1 MATQPDKPKQGEAVA
16 ALRDIWKLFAGVPV
30 LKGIDFELRA
40 GEIHALLGGN
50 GSGKSTAVKIFRGA
64 YQPTAGVIEMNGRG
78 VSFDNPSDAHRHG
91 VYMVPQE
98 PHIFPHL
105 TVEEN
110 LLLGD
115 GVDPNGAAEKAR
127 RLAQESGFAADFA
140 SPGGFLSIANQQLVE
155 ILRGLLRDAKLLIF
169 DEPTSALTVREVE
182 SLFQHMQRLKQRGI
196 AILFISHRLNEVLE
210 ISDRVSV
217 LRDGA
222 FVLREAT
229 ETLNAAKLVE
239 AMLPGATAS
248 SAAPRGAFRPKVEAP
263 GAGAPVLELRGL
275 TGDMFHEVS
284 LKVWPGEVV
293 GLAGLVGAGRT
304 ELAEAIIGLD
314 RNVQGEVR
322 IAGAPVNDRTP
333 RACQERGLSYVPEDR
348 HAHGIF
354 LELPHPS
361 TTSASVLGTLGRFFL
376 WPSRERALSDRFVKQ
391 LDIRTANRTQLSG
404 QLSGGNQQK
413 IVLSKTLAADPK
425 VIILDEPTRGID
437 ARARQDVYRIIRD
450 LTGRGV
456 AVLIISSELG
466 EIADLSDRVL
476 VMYRGRVEELTG
488 QNIGLEQISAA
499 SFGLRRGGAP

>member
-1 MATQPDKPKQGEAVA
+1 MATRPEKPSQEVVA
-16 ALRDIWKLFAGVPV
+16 ALRDIWKVFAGVPV
-30 LKGIDFELRA
+30 LKGVNFELRV

-50 GSGKSTAVKIFRGA
+50 GSGKSTTVKILCGA
-64 YQPTAGVIEMNGRG
+64 YQPTAGAIEMNGRA

-115 GVDPNGAAEKAR
+115 GIDPDGAVEKAK
-127 RLAQESGFAADFA
+127 RLARESGFEADFA

-155 ILRGLLRDAKLLIF
+155 ILRGLMRDARLLIF
-169 DEPTSALTVREVE
+169 DEPTSALTVREVQ

-217 LRDGA
+217 LLDGS
-222 FVLREAT
+222 FVLRAAT
-229 ETLNAAKLVE
+229 ETLTAGKLVE
-239 AMLPGATAS
+239 AMLPASASAGVAKPGAS
-248 SAAPRGAFRPKVEAP
+248 RPKAEASR
-263 GAGAPVLELRGL
+263 AGAPVLDVRGL

-284 LKVWPGEVV
+284 FKVWPGEVV

-322 IAGAPVNDRTP
+322 IAGATVDGRTP

-361 TTSASVLGTLGRFFL
+361 TTSASVLRSLGRFFL
-376 WPSRERALSDRFVKQ
+376 WPSGERDLSDRFVEQ
-391 LDIRTANRTQLSG
+391 LAIRTSDRLQLSG

-425 VIILDEPTRGID
+425 IIILDEPTRGID
-437 ARARQDVYRIIRD
+437 VGARQDVYRIIRE

-456 AVLIISSELG
+456 AVLLISSELG

-476 VMYRGRVEELTG
+476 VMYRGRVEELVAQT
-488 QNIGLEQISAA
+488 IGLEQISAA
-499 SFGLRRGGAP
+499 SFGLMRDGAA

>member
-1 MATQPDKPKQGEAVA
+1 MHPEKPSQDVVA
-16 ALRDIWKLFAGVPV
+16 ALRDIWKVFAGVPV
-30 LKGIDFELRA
+30 LKGVDFELRS

-50 GSGKSTAVKIFRGA
+50 GSGKSTTVKILCGA
-64 YQPTAGVIEMNGRG
+64 YQPTAGAIEMNGRV
-78 VSFDNPSDAHRHG
+78 VSFDSPSDAHRHG

-115 GVDPNGAAEKAR
+115 GIDPDGAVEKAK
-127 RLAQESGFAADFA
+127 RLARESGFEADFA

-155 ILRGLLRDAKLLIF
+155 ILRGLMRDARLLIF

-217 LRDGA
+217 LHDGF
-222 FVLREAT
+222 FVLRAAT
-229 ETLNAAKLVE
+229 ETLSAGRLVE
-239 AMLPGATAS
+239 AMLPAAASARIAKPGASRLKAETS
-248 SAAPRGAFRPKVEAP
+248 R
-263 GAGAPVLELRGL
+263 AGAPVLDVSGL
-275 TGDMFHEVS
+275 TGDMFREVS
-284 LKVWPGEVV
+284 FKVWPGEVV

-304 ELAEAIIGLD
+304 ELAAAIIGLD
-314 RNVQGEVR
+314 RNAQGEVR
-322 IAGAPVNDRTP
+322 IAGSAVHERTP

-361 TTSASVLGTLGRFFL
+361 TTSASVLRRLGRVFL
-376 WPSRERALSDRFVKQ
+376 WPQLERDLSKRFVKQ
-391 LDIRTANRTQLSG
+391 LDIRTSDQSQLSG

-413 IVLSKTLAADPK
+413 VVLSKTLATDPK
-425 VIILDEPTRGID
+425 IIILDEPTRGID
-437 ARARQDVYRIIRD
+437 AGARLDVYRIIRE

-456 AVLIISSELG
+456 AVLLISSELG

-476 VMYRGRVEELTG
+476 VMYRGRVEELVA
-488 QNIGLEQISAA
+488 QNIDLEQISAA
-499 SFGLRRGGAP
+499 SFGLRRDGAA